1 LIDARGISVDFV
13 YLAAR
18 DQNIKRSAMNRA
30 MRRREQQR
38 VVNAL
43 REVDFRVGDGE
54 RLGLLGANGAGKTT
68 LLRVIAGVLMPTQ
81 GRMWVSGR
89 VLSLLGGANLGL
101 DPEASGRENA
111 ETLGIQLGLR
121 GQEVNRVAN
130 EAIEFSGLGARI
142 SDPVYTYSSGMM
154 ARLRFSVITGLR
166 PEVLVLD
173 EGIGAADAAF
183 AQRAADRMA
192 SFVQGSG
199 SVVIASHS
207 LGLLRATCNRG
218 MVLEAGSVAYEGTL
232 GGAERAY
239 MQSVGSTLMSSTS
252 VGSTSVGSTSVG
264 GAVTSPA

>member
-1 LIDARGISVDFV
+1 MIDARGISVDFE

-18 DQNIKRSAMNRA
+18 DQNIKRSTMN
-30 MRRREQQR
+30 MFLRRREQRR
-38 VVNAL
+38 VVSAL
-43 REVDFRVGDGE
+43 RDVEFRVGDGE

-68 LLRVIAGVLMPTQ
+68 LLRIIAGVLMPTQ
-81 GRMWVSGR
+81 GRMWVTGR

-121 GQEVNRVAN
+121 GREVFRVAS
-130 EAIEFSGLGARI
+130 EAIEFSGLAARI
-142 SDPVYTYSSGMM
+142 DDPVYTFSSGMM

-183 AQRAADRMA
+183 AQKAAERME

-199 SVVIASHS
+199 SVVVASHS

-218 MVLEAGSVAYEGTL
+218 LFLDAGSVAYAGTL

-239 MQSVGSTLMSSTS
+239 LQSVAATVGTGAGSASGFAVQPV
-252 VGSTSVGSTSVG
+252 VGPGLVVHR
-264 GAVTSPA
+264 